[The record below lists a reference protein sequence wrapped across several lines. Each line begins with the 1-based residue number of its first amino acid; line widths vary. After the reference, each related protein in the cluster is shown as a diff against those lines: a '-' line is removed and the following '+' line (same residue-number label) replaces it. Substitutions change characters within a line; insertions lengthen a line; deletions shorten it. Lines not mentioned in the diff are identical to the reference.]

1 MIDPSPLRLLSLH
14 ALRVKG
20 GRLYRA
26 NWRNLMTY
34 KTILVHVD
42 NSERALE
49 RIRIAIELAQTHD
62 AHLVGLA
69 TVGMIALSNTYGL
82 DGTPAYMAEALA
94 DMEGIAAM
102 AAERFDAKA
111 RAAGLSSYESRV
123 HRGDPTYEVCTDAR
137 YADLVVLGQTEPS
150 QSTAATPEDLPE
162 TVMLSCGRP
171 VLIIPYAGHF
181 RTLGRRVMFL
191 WNASRESARAAS
203 DALPFFTRADEV
215 RVSVF
220 DAKANM
226 GGHGDEP
233 GSDVATYL
241 ARQGATVTVNR
252 DTSSGEV
259 GSSVLS
265 RANDF
270 DADLIVMGGYGH
282 TRLREWVLGGV
293 SKTLL
298 EHMTVPVLM
307 SH

>member
-1 MIDPSPLRLLSLH
+1 MS
-14 ALRVKG
+14 
-20 GRLYRA
+20 
-26 NWRNLMTY
+26 Y

-42 NSERALE
+42 SNERAFE
-49 RIRIAIELAQTHD
+49 RIRIAIGLAQTYD

-69 TVGMIALSNTYGL
+69 TVGMIALANTYGL
-82 DGTPAYMAEALA
+82 DGTPAYMAEAMT
-94 DMEGIAAM
+94 DMEHLAAN
-102 AAERFDAKA
+102 AAVRFEAKA
-111 RAAGLSSYESRV
+111 KAAGLSSYESRV
-123 HRGDPTYEVCTDAR
+123 HRGDPAYSVCTDAR
-137 YADLVVLGQTEPS
+137 YADLVVLGQTEPA
-150 QSTAATPEDLPE
+150 QSTAATPADLPQ

-171 VLIIPYAGHF
+171 VLIIPYAGHV

-191 WNASRESARAAS
+191 WNASRESAHAAS

-233 GSDVATYL
+233 GSDIATYL
-241 ARQGATVTVNR
+241 ARQGAKVTVNR
-252 DTSSGEV
+252 DTSSGDV

-265 RANDF
+265 RANEF

-282 TRLREWVLGGV
+282 TRLREWVMGGV

-298 EHMTVPVLM
+298 EQMTVPVLM

>member
-1 MIDPSPLRLLSLH
+1 MS
-14 ALRVKG
+14 
-20 GRLYRA
+20 
-26 NWRNLMTY
+26 Y

-49 RIRIAIELAQTHD
+49 RIRIAIELAQTFD

-69 TVGMIALSNTYGL
+69 TVGMIALVNTYGL
-82 DGTPAYMAEALA
+82 DGTPAYMAAVLT
-94 DMEGIAAM
+94 DMEHLAAK
-102 AAERFDAKA
+102 AAARFEEKA
-111 RAAGLSSYESRV
+111 RAAGLTTYESRV
-123 HRGDPTYEVCTDAR
+123 HRGDPTYSVCTDAR
-137 YADLVVLGQTEPS
+137 YADLVVLGQTEPA
-150 QSTAATPEDLPE
+150 QSNAATPVDLPQ
-162 TVMLSCGRP
+162 TVMLGCGRP

-191 WNASRESARAAS
+191 WNASRESAHAAS
-203 DALPFFTRADEV
+203 DALPFFIRADEV

-220 DAKANM
+220 DAKANL

-241 ARQGATVTVNR
+241 VRQGAKVTVNR
-252 DTSSGEV
+252 DTSGGDV

-265 RANDF
+265 RANEF

-298 EHMTVPVLM
+298 EHMTVPLLM

>member
-1 MIDPSPLRLLSLH
+1 MS
-14 ALRVKG
+14 
-20 GRLYRA
+20 
-26 NWRNLMTY
+26 Y

-69 TVGMIALSNTYGL
+69 TVGMIALLNTYGL
-82 DGTPAYMAEALA
+82 DGTPAYMAEAMA
-94 DMEGIAAM
+94 DMEALA
-102 AAERFDAKA
+102 AKA
-111 RAAGLSSYESRV
+111 AARFEAKAKAACLTSYESRV
-123 HRGDPTYEVCTDAR
+123 HLGDPTYQVSTDAR
-137 YADLVVLGQTEPS
+137 YADLVVLGQTEPAQWS
-150 QSTAATPEDLPE
+150 AATPIDLPQ

-191 WNASRESARAAS
+191 WNASRESARAVS
-203 DALPFFTRADEV
+203 DAMPFFTRADEV

-226 GGHGDEP
+226 SGHGDEP

-241 ARQGATVTVNR
+241 ARQGVKVTVNR
-252 DTSSGEV
+252 DTSDGDV

-265 RANDF
+265 RANEF

>member
-1 MIDPSPLRLLSLH
+1 MS
-14 ALRVKG
+14 
-20 GRLYRA
+20 
-26 NWRNLMTY
+26 Y

-42 NSERALE
+42 NSDRALE
-49 RIRIAIELAQTHD
+49 RIRIAIELAQTFE
-62 AHLVGLA
+62 AHLVGVA

-82 DGTPAYMAEALA
+82 DGTPSYMAEAMD
-94 DMEGIAAM
+94 DMEKLAAT
-102 AAERFDAKA
+102 AAERFVEKVKA
-111 RAAGLSSYESRV
+111 ACLPSYESRV
-123 HRGDPTYEVCTDAR
+123 HRGDPAYHVCTDAR
-137 YADLVVLGQTEPS
+137 YADLVVIGQNEPGK
-150 QSTAATPEDLPE
+150 STASTPADLPQS
-162 TVMLSCGRP
+162 VMLGCGRP

-181 RTLGRRVMFL
+181 RTVGRRAMFL
-191 WNASRESARAAS
+191 WNASRESARAAT
-203 DALPFFTRADEV
+203 DALPFFRRADDV

-233 GSDVATYL
+233 GIDVATYL
-241 ARQGATVTVNR
+241 ARQGVKVTVNR
-252 DTSSGEV
+252 DTSGGDV

-282 TRLREWVLGGV
+282 TRMREWVLGGV

>member
-1 MIDPSPLRLLSLH
+1 MS
-14 ALRVKG
+14 
-20 GRLYRA
+20 
-26 NWRNLMTY
+26 Y

-69 TVGMIALSNTYGL
+69 TVGVIALSNIYGL
-82 DGTPAYMAEALA
+82 DGTPAYMAEAMADLENLA
-94 DMEGIAAM
+94 T
-102 AAERFDAKA
+102 K
-111 RAAGLSSYESRV
+111 AAGRFAAKVKASGLTSYESRV
-123 HRGDPTYEVCTDAR
+123 HRGDPAYGVRTDAR
-137 YADLVVLGQTEPS
+137 YADLVVLGQTEPG
-150 QSTAATPEDLPE
+150 QSTPATPDDLPE

-191 WNASRESARAAS
+191 WNASRESAHAAS
-203 DALPFFTRADEV
+203 DALPFFTRAEEV
-215 RVSVF
+215 HVSVF
-220 DAKANM
+220 DAKANT

-241 ARQGATVTVNR
+241 ARHDVKVIVNR
-252 DTSSGEV
+252 DTSDGDV

-293 SKTLL
+293 SETLL

>member
-1 MIDPSPLRLLSLH
+1 MS
-14 ALRVKG
+14 
-20 GRLYRA
+20 
-26 NWRNLMTY
+26 Y

-42 NSERALE
+42 NSEQALE
-49 RIRIAIELAQTHD
+49 RIRIGIELAQTFD

-82 DGTPAYMAEALA
+82 DGTPAYMAEAMTEMENLA
-94 DMEGIAAM
+94 AK
-102 AAERFDAKA
+102 AAERFTEKAKS
-111 RAAGLSSYESRV
+111 AGLSSYESRV
-123 HRGDPTYEVCTDAR
+123 HRGDPAYSVSTDAR
-137 YADLVVLGQTEPS
+137 YADLVVLGQTEPA
-150 QSTAATPEDLPE
+150 QSNAATPADLPE

-191 WNASRESARAAS
+191 WNASRESAHAAS
-203 DALPFFTRADEV
+203 DALPFFTRADEI

-220 DAKANM
+220 DAKANTS
-226 GGHGDEP
+226 GHGDEP
-233 GSDVATYL
+233 GSDIATYL
-241 ARQGATVTVNR
+241 ARQGAKVTVNR
-252 DTSSGEV
+252 DTSSGDV

>member
-1 MIDPSPLRLLSLH
+1 MS
-14 ALRVKG
+14 
-20 GRLYRA
+20 
-26 NWRNLMTY
+26 Y

-49 RIRIAIELAQTHD
+49 RFRIAIELAKTFD
-62 AHLVGLA
+62 AHLVGVA

-82 DGTPAYMAEALA
+82 DGTPAYMAEAMT
-94 DMEGIAAM
+94 DMENLAAK

-111 RAAGLSSYESRV
+111 KAAGLTSHESRV
-123 HRGDPTYEVCTDAR
+123 HRGDPTYQLCTDAR
-137 YADLVVLGQTEPS
+137 YADLVVLGQTEPA
-150 QSTAATPEDLPE
+150 QSTAATPADLPE

-171 VLIIPYAGHF
+171 VLVIPYAGHF

-191 WNASRESARAAS
+191 WNASRESAHAAS

-220 DAKANM
+220 DAKANTS
-226 GGHGDEP
+226 GHGDEP

-241 ARQGATVTVNR
+241 ARQGAKVTVNR
-252 DTSSGEV
+252 DTSGGDV

>member
-1 MIDPSPLRLLSLH
+1 MS
-14 ALRVKG
+14 
-20 GRLYRA
+20 
-26 NWRNLMTY
+26 Y

-42 NSERALE
+42 SSERALE
-49 RIRIAIELAQTHD
+49 RIRIAIELAQTFD
-62 AHLVGLA
+62 AHLVGVA
-69 TVGMIALSNTYGL
+69 TVGMIALANTYGL
-82 DGTPAYMAEALA
+82 DGTPAYMAEVMT
-94 DMEGIAAM
+94 DMEHLA
-102 AAERFDAKA
+102 AKA
-111 RAAGLSSYESRV
+111 AARFETTAKASGLTSYESRV
-123 HRGDPTYEVCTDAR
+123 HRDNPTYSLCTDAR
-137 YADLVVLGQTEPS
+137 YADLVVLGQAEPA
-150 QSTAATPEDLPE
+150 QSTAATPLDLPQ
-162 TVMLSCGRP
+162 TVLLGCGRP

-191 WNASRESARAAS
+191 WNASRESAHAAS

-220 DAKANM
+220 DAKANV

-233 GSDVATYL
+233 GNDVATYL
-241 ARQGATVTVNR
+241 ARHGAKVTVNR
-252 DTSSGEV
+252 DTSGGDV

-265 RANDF
+265 RANEF

>member
-1 MIDPSPLRLLSLH
+1 MS
-14 ALRVKG
+14 
-20 GRLYRA
+20 
-26 NWRNLMTY
+26 Y

-42 NSERALE
+42 NSDRALE
-49 RIRIAIELAQTHD
+49 RIRIAIELAQTFD

-69 TVGMIALSNTYGL
+69 TVGMIALANTYGL
-82 DGTPAYMAEALA
+82 DGTPSYMAEAMD
-94 DMEGIAAM
+94 DMEKLAAT
-102 AAERFDAKA
+102 AAERFVAKA
-111 RAAGLSSYESRV
+111 KAAGLPSYESRV
-123 HRGDPTYEVCTDAR
+123 HRGDPAYHVCTDAR
-137 YADLVVLGQTEPS
+137 YADLVVIGQNEPG
-150 QSTAATPEDLPE
+150 QSTASTPADLPQS
-162 TVMLSCGRP
+162 VMLGCGRP

-181 RTLGRRVMFL
+181 RTLGRRAMFL
-191 WNASRESARAAS
+191 WNASRESARAAT
-203 DALPFFTRADEV
+203 DALPFFARADEV

-233 GSDVATYL
+233 GTDVATYL
-241 ARQGATVTVNR
+241 ARQGVKVTVNR
-252 DTSSGEV
+252 DTSSGDV

-282 TRLREWVLGGV
+282 TRMREWVLGGV